1 MRLRQFEWLV
11 RLIAV
16 RPLRKDRPRDRAA
29 GLLLRV
35 AAAIAAA
42 VVPSGGLRPANAQS
56 SEELF
61 RYPQT
66 LLRGTVSAT
75 VSVPLEACKVF
86 CSARSGCLG
95 FDYSSSDQICRL
107 FASVGGATQNQ
118 QYIAG
123 TRNLVTGY
131 LPPAN
136 PPVPAQT
143 KAPPEAKKQES
154 TSQKAREPAPIV
166 RAKPKREKKRET
178 ARPRPPAKPTPV
190 PAPAAP
196 APAARQS
203 KFRICNNHFGT
214 FSVPAS
220 RRCPVSGPGSF

>member
-16 RPLRKDRPRDRAA
+16 RPLLDRAA
-29 GLLLRV
+29 GLLLGVVV
-35 AAAIAAA
+35 AMAAA
-42 VVPSGGLRPANAQS
+42 VVPSGGVRPANGQS
-56 SEELF
+56 SEAMF

-66 LLRGTVSAT
+66 LLHGTVSAT
-75 VSVPLEACKVF
+75 VSVPLVSCKEF

-107 FASVGGATQNQ
+107 FASVGGASQNQ

-123 TRNLVTGY
+123 TRSLVTGY

-136 PPVPAQT
+136 PPVAAQT
-143 KAPPEAKKQES
+143 KGPPEAKQESS
-154 TSQKAREPAPIV
+154 TSQKTREPAPVV
-166 RAKPKREKKRET
+166 RVKPRREKKRET
-178 ARPRPPAKPTPV
+178 ARPRPAAKPTPV
-190 PAPAAP
+190 SPAPAAP

-220 RRCPVSGPGSF
+220 RKCPVSGPGAF